1 MIEQKIFIKPKFSL
15 FSLKRIGIIATLTTF
30 SLPLSTQ
37 AENLNHL
44 NQLLAT
50 KKCSQCDLSG
60 AGLVMANL
68 SGANLAGTDF
78 TQANLSQANLSGA
91 DLRGANLAGASLYGA
106 NLSGANLEG
115 ANLEGTDLRNTYLT
129 SANLA
134 DIDLNNAYLEG
145 AQGILD
151 YAGKSEQFHLWGLR
165 EAERGNYQVAIEHY
179 NRAISID
186 REFAPAYLA
195 LGLTQFHLD
204 RRAKAKINGEL
215 AAKLFQ
221 EQENQ
226 VGYQA
231 TQEFL
236 QGIEMISQIEE
247 RQAKNKRGAGSFGQ
261 FVGSIGSL
269 LFQFLF

>member
-1 MIEQKIFIKPKFSL
+1 MIKRKIFITPKFSL
-15 FSLKRIGIIATLTTF
+15 SSLKIRVIIAILTTI
-30 SLPLSTQ
+30 SLPISTQ
-37 AENLNHL
+37 AENLSHL

-50 KKCSQCDLSG
+50 KKCSQCDLSS

-68 SGANLAGTDF
+68 SGADLAGTNL

-106 NLSGANLEG
+106 NLAGANLEG
-115 ANLEGTDLRNTYLT
+115 ANLVGTDLRNTYLT

-151 YAGKSEQFHLWGLR
+151 YAGKPEQFHLWGLR

-204 RRAKAKINGEL
+204 QPAKAKMSGEL

-226 VGYQA
+226 IGYQA

-236 QGIEMISQIEE
+236 QGIEMVSQREE
-247 RQAKNKRGAGSFGQ
+247 RQAKNKQGAGSFGQ